1 MRVALSGGIASGK
14 TLVSDTFASL
24 GVPVIDTDLLARE
37 VVETGTDGLHQVV
50 RRFGDSVLDENG
62 ALDRRQLRQIIF
74 SDDTA
79 RKDLEAIIHPL
90 IREQCEI
97 KMNQHKTAGVS
108 YCVVVIPLLVETG
121 QHENYDHSIIV
132 DVLPEV
138 QLERLMKRD
147 NSSLEQ
153 AKKIIASQ
161 ASREQR
167 LAVADDL
174 ILNCSTKEAVEQ
186 QVNKLHE
193 RLCLLAKHY

>member
-14 TLVSDTFASL
+14 TLVSDTLEAL

-37 VVETGTDGLHQVV
+37 VVKTGTDGLDQVV
-50 RRFGDSVLDENG
+50 TRFGDTVLDENG

-74 SDDTA
+74 SNVAA
-79 RKDLEAIIHPL
+79 RKDLEGIIHPL
-90 IREQCEI
+90 IRKQCEI
-97 KMNQHKTAGVS
+97 QMNQHKAAGAS

-121 QHENYDHSIIV
+121 QHENYDHVIIV
-132 DVLPEV
+132 DVEPEV

-147 NSSLEQ
+147 NSSIEQ
-153 AKKIIASQ
+153 AQKIIASQ

-174 ILNCSTKEAVEQ
+174 ILNCSTKEAVEL
-186 QVNKLHE
+186 QVKKLHE
-193 RLCLLAKHY
+193 RLCLLAK